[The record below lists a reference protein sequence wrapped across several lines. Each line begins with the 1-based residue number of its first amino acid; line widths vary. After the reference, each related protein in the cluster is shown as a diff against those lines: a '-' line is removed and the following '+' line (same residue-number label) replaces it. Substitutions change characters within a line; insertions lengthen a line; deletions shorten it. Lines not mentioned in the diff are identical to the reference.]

1 VKMLVTEKRT
11 ATGQFR
17 NEYRVSEV
25 LDFEPALQQSSFPF
39 IADDDDASE
48 ET

>member
-1 VKMLVTEKRT
+1 MLVTEKRT

-17 NEYRVSEV
+17 NEYKVSEV
-25 LDFEPALQQSSFPF
+25 IEFEPALRQAAFPF
-39 IADDDDASE
+39 IPDDDASE